1 MPATQATDRVLL
13 QAGHSAQF
21 PPYRT
26 GGGGAPGEAA
36 WATDLAAVLA
46 GRLRAAGVEVVCVGA
61 WLVNGAVGS
70 APALVTDEDYDLF
83 LSLHYDANLGPTYNT
98 GGFADR
104 YRPERFPKN
113 DPRSKY
119 PNPNAA
125 NEDRFITIWERRYPE
140 ATGIPLRNERRNPNS
155 YDYYGYHATTERT
168 CSVLLEHGVGQGLD
182 HAMLF
187 DRIDEVARVDAACV
201 LEYLGIT
208 MPEEED
214 DDMAKLSEDQR
225 QQLDLLASWDI
236 ITAAALRD
244 WKTWSDQ
251 TALDVEAQRTE
262 IANLTERLTNGELM
276 TERSIVSV
284 AVNRKDGSVELVQ

>member
-1 MPATQATDRVLL
+1 MRVLL
-13 QAGHSAQF
+13 QSGHSAQF

-36 WATDLAAVLA
+36 WATDLAVLLLVL
-46 GRLRAAGVEVVCVGA
+46 LRAAGVEVVCVGA
-61 WLVNGAVGS
+61 WLVNGVVVAP
-70 APALVTDEDYDLF
+70 PALVTDEDYDLF

-104 YRPERFPKN
+104 YRPERFPKT

-125 NEDRFITIWERRYPE
+125 NEDRFIAIWERRYPE

-155 YDYYGYHATTERT
+155 YDYYGYHATTEQT
-168 CSVLLEHGVGQGLD
+168 PGIILEHGVGQGLD
-182 HAMLF
+182 HATLF
-187 DRIDEVARVDAACV
+187 ERIDEVARVDAACV

-208 MPEEED
+208 TPEEED
-214 DDMAKLSEDQR
+214 DMAKLTDEQRAILDKMTGLNANSGSIESWLSEIGALSEENGKLREEVRGLTDQ
-225 QQLDLLASWDI
+225 LAQ
-236 ITAAALRD
+236 APM
-244 WKTWSDQ
+244 Q
-251 TALDVEAQRTE
+251 
-262 IANLTERLTNGELM
+262 

-284 AVNRKDGSVELVQ
+284 AVNRKDGSVEMLR

>member
-1 MPATQATDRVLL
+1 MPAMQATDRVLI

-36 WATDLAAVLA
+36 WATDLAVLLA
-46 GRLRAAGVEVVCVGA
+46 GRLRAAGVEVVLVGA
-61 WLVNGAVGS
+61 WLVNGVVGS

-104 YRPERFPKN
+104 YRPERFPKT

-125 NEDRFITIWERRYPE
+125 NEDRFIAIWEHRYPE

-182 HAMLF
+182 HATLF

-208 MPEEED
+208 VPEEDE
-214 DDMAKLSEDQR
+214 DMALTEDQR
-225 QQLDLLASWDI
+225 AILDKMTGLNANSSSIESWLSEIGALSDENGKLREEVRGLTDQL
-236 ITAAALRD
+236 
-244 WKTWSDQ
+244 
-251 TALDVEAQRTE
+251 AQ
-262 IANLTERLTNGELM
+262 APM
-276 TERSIVSV
+276 QTERSIVSV
-284 AVNRKDGSVELVQ
+284 AVNRKDGSVEVLN

>member
-36 WATDLAAVLA
+36 WATDLAAMLA

-61 WLVNGAVGS
+61 WLVNGVVGS

-104 YRPERFPKN
+104 YRPERFPKT

-125 NEDRFITIWERRYPE
+125 NEDRFIAIWERRYPE

-155 YDYYGYHATTERT
+155 YDYYGYHATTEQT
-168 CSVLLEHGVGQGLD
+168 PGVILEHGVGQGLD
-182 HAMLF
+182 HATLF

-208 MPEEED
+208 TPEED
-214 DDMAKLSEDQR
+214 DDMALTDDQRAILSRMAELNANSGSIGAWMSEIGALSEENGK
-225 QQLDLLASWDI
+225 
-236 ITAAALRD
+236 LRD
-244 WKTWSDQ
+244 EVRGLTDQ
-251 TALDVEAQRTE
+251 LAQ
-262 IANLTERLTNGELM
+262 APMQTERT
-276 TERSIVSV
+276 IV
-284 AVNRKDGSVELVQ
+284 AVTIQRRGGAQDIVQ

>member
-1 MPATQATDRVLL
+1 MPATQATDRVLI

-36 WATDLAAVLA
+36 WATDLAAVLT

-61 WLVNGAVGS
+61 WLVNGIVGS
-70 APALVTDEDYDLF
+70 APASVTDEDYDLF
-83 LSLHYDANLGPTYNT
+83 ISLHYDANLGPTYNT

-104 YRPERFPKN
+104 YRPERFPKT

-125 NEDRFITIWERRYPE
+125 NEDRFIAIWERRYPE

-155 YDYYGYHATTERT
+155 YDYYGYSATTERT

-182 HAMLF
+182 HATLF

-208 MPEEED
+208 APEEE

-225 QQLDLLASWDI
+225 AILDKMTGLNANSGSIDSWLSEIGALGEENDKLREEVAS
-236 ITAAALRD
+236 
-244 WKTWSDQ
+244 
-251 TALDVEAQRTE
+251 
-262 IANLTERLTNGELM
+262 LTERLTNADLV
-276 TERSIVSV
+276 TERTIVSV
-284 AVNRKDGSVELVQ
+284 AVNRKDGQVELVQ

>member
-61 WLVNGAVGS
+61 WLVNGVVVM
-70 APALVTDEDYDLF
+70 APALVTDEDYDIF
-83 LSLHYDANLGPTYNT
+83 ISLHYDANLGPTYNT

-104 YRPERFPKN
+104 YRPERFPKT

-125 NEDRFITIWERRYPE
+125 NEDRFIAIWERRYPE

-208 MPEEED
+208 VPEEED
-214 DDMAKLSEDQR
+214 DMAKVQELQAQIDQLNGITKTMQEQIDYKDQLL
-225 QQLDLLASWDI
+225 QQANSR
-236 ITAAALRD
+236 AGVAEAE
-244 WKTWSDQ
+244 
-251 TALDVEAQRTE
+251 VER
-262 IANLTERLTNGELM
+262 LTERLASTDPV
-276 TERSIVSV
+276 TEHTIVSV
-284 AVNRKDGSVELVQ
+284 AVSRKDGSVDMVN